1 MTGSFARTQNRM
13 LQFPPPGEFDW
24 VLGTTRRL
32 VWDVGSYLGACV
44 GTALTAAPSALGLI
58 PFFEALAALAWSLEG
73 LGWKEVG
80 QAWPC

>member
-1 MTGSFARTQNRM
+1 M
-13 LQFPPPGEFDW
+13 LQFPPRRGEFDW
-24 VLGTTRRL
+24 VLGTTRRF

-44 GTALTAAPSALGLI
+44 GMALTAAPSALGLI
-58 PFFEALAALAWSLEG
+58 PFFKALAALAWSLEG